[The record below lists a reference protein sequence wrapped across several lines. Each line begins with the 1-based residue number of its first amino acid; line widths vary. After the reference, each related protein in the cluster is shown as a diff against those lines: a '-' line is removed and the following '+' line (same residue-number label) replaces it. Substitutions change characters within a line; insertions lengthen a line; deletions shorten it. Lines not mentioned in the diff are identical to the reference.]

1 MKLGMQSGNSYG
13 APTFISGA
21 PTVLPTNPNQTLAKL
36 IVKGELGQIVQ
47 QWLVLQ
53 NKCTLGSASSCALRC
68 QLPGIAPYHALLVM
82 GSRQIFIRALAPKL
96 SRNGVMVNELLL
108 TDEQS
113 TFEVAG
119 HVFELIRT
127 SKPNEVRPDNRAPL
141 SKMKFTLARSM
152 DTNPNRAS
160 GNAAEP
166 VAAPIQT
173 VRSVQPLQTQQPVS
187 MAASTAQDSAVQ
199 ARWISE
205 LIQSAMQPLERQLHE
220 MAEPLAAVRS
230 ELNKRARRKR
240 QQREANTTQ
249 SNPTPPTPNYTTQI
263 DVQPQVAH
271 LPEPIMVPI
280 ISPLVEEQLT
290 QQSNSLSSLTE
301 RLAELKSN
309 LVQLERTVTDGLA
322 SASQANAAASL
333 ATPDVSPR
341 IESHLAQQS
350 ESLQHLNNRLNG
362 VTQNIGALER
372 VVTENF
378 ATVISTTSAP
388 ATIPTPV
395 DMEPVH
401 QALQKINTVTD
412 QLQGLATQL
421 DEVKMKLGTLE
432 QTVQENL
439 ASTNDLKAMPTPAS
453 GAALQQ
459 LAEVTDQISLMIQAI
474 NQRQMTL
481 VESDEAWRDQV
492 RSQLTQMQSSVSSTE
507 SSIQTLSA
515 QRPQILKGT
524 CPTSAALI
532 SNGHLRNT
540 QAAPAA
546 AAVTL
551 PQSNLA
557 FEEPAA
563 QSANASPAISVAQN
577 VPAASTDIVAVEPV
591 QTSWQSQVQNE
602 FVGFAA
608 ASSIEEQTGFESSNA
623 WQTAAPIAP
632 EPEPAIK
639 LPEQAAASVSEW
651 AVEPT
656 PAPSSEFKVEPENAN
671 FIEESIDQ
679 GPVESNVAVNEL
691 PSWWT
696 DDDKTIY
703 QDDSTANA
711 STDSTWN
718 LGSSIPPESNSEVG
732 DLASEDDGAQASNL
746 VSWGVDTS
754 SFEPSAE
761 GIEAGDAFNELANEE
776 SIAGD
781 DESELSSL
789 LERFG
794 FARDDAAEASEP
806 AIASL
811 SEPIESIDRFASPEP
826 EESIAYQ
833 EELIEEPLY
842 DTTGE
847 LESISKEE
855 SYLPEITPEPEPAH
869 IAPAHTAP
877 ALSSSSDSIAD
888 EGSEEESIED
898 YMKRLMARMRG
909 GSVEEESKAS
919 TASASSNSAVTPSK
933 PQTETTNAAG
943 KIALPAAATERS
955 NASTTS
961 PFNPEEYVPKALAPE
976 KTRNMAAMR
985 ELANTSARSA
995 IQVSARRRYGTAI
1008 AMKLAIALIGLGV
1021 GATLVMINGL
1031 NVNIGLIATI
1041 ASFMVAL
1048 IWGFDAITTIRPLLF
1063 APPETKNV
1071 EPVVME
1077 EPQS

>member
-13 APTFISGA
+13 APTFTGGA

-127 SKPNEVRPDNRAPL
+127 SKPNEARPDNRAPL

-152 DTNPNRAS
+152 DTNPNRAA

-187 MAASTAQDSAVQ
+187 MSASAAQDSAVQ

-220 MAEPLAAVRS
+220 MVEPLASVQS

-240 QQREANTTQ
+240 QRRESTAAQPNQ
-249 SNPTPPTPNYTTQI
+249 APVTPNYMTQI
-263 DVQPQVAH
+263 DVQPQIAH

-309 LVQLERTVTDGLA
+309 LDQLERTVTDGLA

-333 ATPDVSPR
+333 GTPDVSPR

-350 ESLQHLNNRLNG
+350 ESLQNLNNRLNG

-388 ATIPTPV
+388 ASVPTPV
-395 DMEPVH
+395 DMGPVL

-421 DEVKMKLGTLE
+421 DEVKTKLGSLE
-432 QTVQENL
+432 QTVQQNL
-439 ASTNDLKAMPTPAS
+439 ATTNDLKAMPTPAS

-459 LAEVTDQISLMIQAI
+459 LAEVADQISLMIQAI

-481 VESDEAWRDQV
+481 IESDESWRDQV
-492 RSQLTQMQSSVSSTE
+492 RSQLTQLQSSASSTE
-507 SSIQTLSA
+507 SSIQTLST
-515 QRPQILKGT
+515 QRPQVIKGT

-532 SNGHLRNT
+532 NNGNLRDT
-540 QAAPAA
+540 QATAAPI
-546 AAVTL
+546 AVQSSNAL
-551 PQSNLA
+551 PA
-557 FEEPAA
+557 V
-563 QSANASPAISVAQN
+563 SVAQH
-577 VPAASTDIVAVEPV
+577 VPAPSTNIVAVEPV
-591 QTSWQSQVQNE
+591 QTDWQSQVQNE
-602 FVGFAA
+602 FVGLAA
-608 ASSIEEQTGFESSNA
+608 ASGIEEQTGFESSNA
-623 WQTAAPIAP
+623 WQTATPAAP
-632 EPEPAIK
+632 EPETAVK

-656 PAPSSEFKVEPENAN
+656 PAPAPEFKVEPENAN

-703 QDDSTANA
+703 QDDSTASA

-732 DLASEDDGAQASNL
+732 DLASADDVAQASNV

-761 GIEAGDAFNELANEE
+761 GIEVGDAFNELANEE
-776 SIAGD
+776 SVVGD
-781 DESELSSL
+781 DENELSSL

-794 FARDDAAEASEP
+794 FARDDAAEAIEP

-826 EESIAYQ
+826 AESIAYQ

-842 DTTGE
+842 DTADE
-847 LESISKEE
+847 LVSLSTEE
-855 SYLPEITPEPEPAH
+855 SYLPEITPEPEPVH
-869 IAPAHTAP
+869 TAPAHTSP
-877 ALSSSSDSIAD
+877 ALSSSDDSIAD

-919 TASASSNSAVTPSK
+919 AASASASSAAVTPNK
-933 PQTETTNAAG
+933 PQTETSNATG

-961 PFNPEEYVPKALAPE
+961 PFNPEEYVPKALAP
-976 KTRNMAAMR
+976 KRHVIWPPCVNLRT
-985 ELANTSARSA
+985 LPLVQLFKSAR
-995 IQVSARRRYGTAI
+995 
-1008 AMKLAIALIGLGV
+1008 
-1021 GATLVMINGL
+1021 
-1031 NVNIGLIATI
+1031 
-1041 ASFMVAL
+1041 
-1048 IWGFDAITTIRPLLF
+1048 
-1063 APPETKNV
+1063 
-1071 EPVVME
+1071 VVVTE
-1077 EPQS
+1077 RQLR

>member
-13 APTFISGA
+13 APTFTSGA

-119 HVFELIRT
+119 HVFELIRS
-127 SKPNEVRPDNRAPL
+127 SKPNEARTDNRAPL

-220 MAEPLAAVRS
+220 MVEPLAAVQS

-240 QQREANTTQ
+240 QRRESTAAQPNQ
-249 SNPTPPTPNYTTQI
+249 APVTPNYMTQI

-333 ATPDVSPR
+333 TTPDVSPR

-388 ATIPTPV
+388 ATVPTLV

-412 QLQGLATQL
+412 KLQGLATQL
-421 DEVKMKLGTLE
+421 DEVKTKLGTLE
-432 QTVQENL
+432 QTVQQNL
-439 ASTNDLKAMPTPAS
+439 ASTNDLKAMPKPAS

-459 LAEVTDQISLMIQAI
+459 LAEVADQISLMIQAI

-481 VESDEAWRDQV
+481 VESDETWRDQV

-507 SSIQTLSA
+507 SSIQTLST
-515 QRPQILKGT
+515 QRLQIIKGT

-546 AAVTL
+546 TAVTL

-563 QSANASPAISVAQN
+563 QSANALPAISVAQN

-608 ASSIEEQTGFESSNA
+608 ASGIEEQTGFESSAA
-623 WQTAAPIAP
+623 WQTATPTAP

-651 AVEPT
+651 AVEP
-656 PAPSSEFKVEPENAN
+656 APEFKLEPENAN
-671 FIEESIDQ
+671 FIEETIDQ

-703 QDDSTANA
+703 QDDSTASA

-718 LGSSIPPESNSEVG
+718 LGSSIPSESSSEVG
-732 DLASEDDGAQASNL
+732 DLASEDDVAQASN
-746 VSWGVDTS
+746 VSSWGVDTS

-811 SEPIESIDRFASPEP
+811 PEPIESIDRFAAPEP
-826 EESIAYQ
+826 AESIAYQ

-855 SYLPEITPEPEPAH
+855 SYLPEIIPEPEPAH
-869 IAPAHTAP
+869 AAP

-919 TASASSNSAVTPSK
+919 AASASSNSAVTPSK